1 MEFTVAEQGPEPH
14 CSKKGNTL
22 MKKQMHTPGNPFTL
36 IELLVV
42 IAIIA
47 ILASMLLPALNRS
60 RERAKLTACT
70 SQLRQVG
77 QSMALYANDNKDIIY
92 GVTNGR
98 PWGSILR
105 LCNYLNRDKT
115 VLLHCPSL
123 KPKDDTWSTYGI
135 FNHLQAMQ
143 NSTYASAANV
153 AARDREF
160 GQFYNLCASGSNYTL
175 MYAANIMRN
184 PSRLHLFSDTY
195 AHPASG
201 YTGSLVDSNICYYA
215 PVSSYYY
222 LASMHHA
229 GTGAITFAD
238 GHTGNPKR
246 ADLRAMGFSRMV
258 ENGQFLKFD

>member
-1 MEFTVAEQGPEPH
+1 M
-14 CSKKGNTL
+14 
-22 MKKQMHTPGNPFTL
+22 MKKMHHAGFLFTL

-92 GVTNGR
+92 GMANSR

-105 LCNYLNRDKT
+105 TYNYLNRAKPS
-115 VLLHCPSL
+115 LLHCPSL
-123 KPKDDTWSTYGI
+123 KPKDETWSIYGI

-143 NSTYASAANV
+143 NTTYASAANV
-153 AARDREF
+153 AERDREF
-160 GQFYNLCASGSNYTL
+160 GKFYTLCSTSPYTL
-175 MYAANIMRN
+175 MYAANLMRN

-201 YTGSLVDSNICYYA
+201 YTGGLVDSNICYYA

-229 GTGAITFAD
+229 GTGAVTFAD
-238 GHTGNPKR
+238 GHTANPKR
-246 ADLRAMGFSRMV
+246 AGLRAMGFTRMV